1 MKKYLIFI
9 DKKKTKFI
17 ILIFLMVLNMLF
29 EAVSI
34 GMIFPIVSGMT
45 SNTNFE
51 NIFIIKHFQNNNIFA
66 SNPENVVIL
75 LILILLLAV
84 ILKNIFLIYYFK
96 FEGKLIYNLQEKL
109 SLKVFSSVINKDF
122 SFHINSSH
130 LIL

>member
-9 DKKKTKFI
+9 DKKEKTKFI
-17 ILIFLMVLNMLF
+17 IHIFLMVLNMLF

-51 NIFIIKHFQNNNIFA
+51 NIFIIRHFQNNNIFA
-66 SNPENVVIL
+66 SNPESVVIL

-84 ILKNIFLIYYFK
+84 ILKNIFLIYY
-96 FEGKLIYNLQEKL
+96 
-109 SLKVFSSVINKDF
+109 
-122 SFHINSSH
+122 
-130 LIL
+130 